1 MAIQTIADLHDHLQ
15 WALELEH
22 STIPP
27 YLCALYSLHDRA
39 NAGAARVIKGVVMEE
54 MLHLTLIANILNAV
68 GGKPVLDKPDFIP
81 AYPAYL
87 PHSADTF
94 KVGLLPFCPEAV
106 DTFLKIER
114 PARPDAPPEANRYHT
129 IGQFYKA
136 IDEGLSY
143 LADPRRAEKLFVG
156 TLDWQVGPQQW
167 YYGGGG
173 DAVVVT
179 DLESAR
185 RALAEVMVQGEGL
198 DHGIFD
204 EDKAHGEDELA
215 HYFRFEEIRDGRRFQ
230 ETDTPASGPTGP
242 EFPVDWAAVF
252 PMRPN
257 PKAQQ
262 YVDRPAIHHQMMEF
276 NRGYTTLL
284 RILHQAFNG
293 QPGVLFNAV
302 PAMYSLKYRAQ
313 ALMKIPSGDRDGSTV
328 GPSFEYAADRAP
340 NP

>member
-1 MAIQTIADLHDHLQ
+1 MAIQDIPDLQRHLQ

-27 YLCALYSLHDRA
+27 YLCALYSLRDGA
-39 NAGAARVIKGVVMEE
+39 NAEAARVIKGVVMEE
-54 MLHLTLIANILNAV
+54 MLHLTLLANLLNAV
-68 GGKPVLDKPDFIP
+68 GSKPVLDKPDFIP
-81 AYPAYL
+81 EYPAYL
-87 PHSADTF
+87 PHSADAF
-94 KVGLLPFCPEAV
+94 KVGLLSFCPDAI

-114 PARPDAPPEANRYHT
+114 PARPGAPAEANKYHT

-143 LADPRRAEKLFVG
+143 LAGTLGEKKLFVG
-156 TLDWQVGPQQW
+156 ALDCQVGPQQW

-185 RALAEVMVQGEGL
+185 RAVAEVMTQGEGL

-204 EDKAHGEDELA
+204 EDKAHGEEELA
-215 HYFRFEEIRDGRRFQ
+215 HYFRFEEIRDGRHFLV
-230 ETDTPASGPTGP
+230 TDTPATGPTGA
-242 EFPVDWAAVF
+242 EFPVDWAAVH

-276 NRGYTTLL
+276 NRGYTSLL

-293 QPGVLFNAV
+293 QPGALFNAV

-313 ALMKIPSGDRDGSTV
+313 ALMQIPSGDRDGSTV
-328 GPSFEYAADRAP
+328 GPSFEYVA
-340 NP
+340 

>member
-1 MAIQTIADLHDHLQ
+1 MAIQDIPDLQRHLQ

-27 YLCALYSLHDRA
+27 YLCALYSLRDGA
-39 NAGAARVIKGVVMEE
+39 NAEAARVIKGVVMEE
-54 MLHLTLIANILNAV
+54 MLHLTLVANLLNAV

-81 AYPAYL
+81 EYPAYL
-87 PHSADTF
+87 PHSADAF
-94 KVGLLPFCPEAV
+94 KVGLLPFCADAV

-114 PARPDAPPEANRYHT
+114 PARPGAPAEANKYHT

-143 LADPRRAEKLFVG
+143 LAGTLGEKKLFVG

-185 RALAEVMVQGEGL
+185 RAVAEVMTQGEGL

-215 HYFRFEEIRDGRRFQ
+215 HYFRFEEIRDGRHFLG
-230 ETDTPASGPTGP
+230 TDTPASGPTGA
-242 EFPVDWAAVF
+242 EFPVDWAAVH
-252 PMRPN
+252 PMRAN
-257 PKAQQ
+257 PKAGQ

-276 NRGYTTLL
+276 NRGYTALL

-293 QPGVLFNAV
+293 QPGALFNAV

-313 ALMKIPSGDRDGSTV
+313 ALMQIPSGDRDGSTV
-328 GPSFEYAADRAP
+328 GPSFEYVA
-340 NP
+340 

>member
-1 MAIQTIADLHDHLQ
+1 MAIQDIADLQRHLQ

-22 STIPP
+22 ATIPP
-27 YLCALYSLHDRA
+27 YLCALYSLHDGA
-39 NAGAARVIKGVVMEE
+39 NAEATRVIKGVVMEE
-54 MLHLTLIANILNAV
+54 MLHLTLIANLLNAV
-68 GGKPVLDKPDFIP
+68 GGKPVLDKPEFIP
-81 AYPAYL
+81 EYPAYL
-87 PHSADTF
+87 PHSADAF
-94 KVGLLPFCPEAV
+94 KVGLLPFCPDAV

-114 PARPDAPPEANRYHT
+114 PARPDAPPEAQRYHT

-143 LADPRRAEKLFVG
+143 LADTPAGEKKLFVG

-179 DLESAR
+179 NLESAR
-185 RALAEVMVQGEGL
+185 RAIKEVMTQGEGL

-204 EDKAHGEDELA
+204 QDKAHGEEELA
-215 HYFRFEEIRDGRRFQ
+215 HYFRFEEIRDGRHFRA
-230 ETDTPASGPTGP
+230 TDTPASGPTGA
-242 EFPVDWAAVF
+242 EFPVDWAAVY

-262 YVDRPAIHHQMMEF
+262 YVDRPAIHHQMVEF
-276 NRGYTTLL
+276 NRGYSTLL

-293 QPGVLFNAV
+293 QPGALFNAV

-328 GPSFEYAADRAP
+328 GPSFEYVA
-340 NP
+340 